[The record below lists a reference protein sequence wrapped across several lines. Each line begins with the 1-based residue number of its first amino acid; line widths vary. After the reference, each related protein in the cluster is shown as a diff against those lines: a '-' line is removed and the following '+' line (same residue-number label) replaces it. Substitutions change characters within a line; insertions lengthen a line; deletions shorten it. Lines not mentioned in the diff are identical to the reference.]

1 MLEKHGN
8 MLKSLM
14 GSKEEKKEHF
24 KANMDGKTATQQT
37 CNFEIVDQ
45 HQLRKTLSKRDWFV
59 TVLEGSYVYVCCA

>member
-45 HQLRKTLSKRDWFV
+45 HQLRKTLSKRD
-59 TVLEGSYVYVCCA
+59 